1 MQMQWTKYTTKLKD
15 QTVQQVIY
23 RGPFI
28 IDLLHICRTKGMP
41 SSKLQRRAEA
51 NMTSKSTL
59 VIWGATETLQYKNP
73 PYRVSRTMGVLG
85 GGNA

>member
-1 MQMQWTKYTTKLKD
+1 
-15 QTVQQVIY
+15 
-23 RGPFI
+23 
-28 IDLLHICRTKGMP
+28 MP

-85 GGNA
+85 GGNT